1 MREDPP
7 VNEPATTTGPAP
19 RGSAGE
25 VFRAFLKLGLTSF
38 GGPIAHL
45 GFFRD
50 ELVTRRRWVRES
62 EYADLVALGQFLP
75 GPASSQV
82 GFALGLFRA
91 GPLGA
96 LAAWIAFT
104 LPSAIL
110 LVAFAY
116 GATLF
121 DNAIGAGVLAGLKVV
136 AVAIV
141 AQAVWGMARTLT
153 PDARRAS
160 IAVVAAILV
169 LFVAGPV
176 GQVGAIVLGALAGY
190 LLCRDA
196 PAGLPTSAPVRKPAS
211 PTAAEPAEAE
221 DSPATGL
228 ATDSTARRAEG
239 PAGSGALRIP
249 VSRRAGVVA
258 LSLFAALLVALPA
271 AAAALGTPPS
281 TSSAANAGNGSV
293 TSAANTSAAGT
304 TSPGSTAPSSTAPG
318 STAIHVADSFYRAG
332 ALVFGGGHVVL
343 PLLQS
348 EVVTGN
354 PAGWVTPDAF
364 LAGYG
369 AAQAV
374 PGPLFT
380 FAAYLGALAEPG
392 PAGLVTAAIALVAVF
407 LPGLLLL
414 VGVLPFWNTFRTK
427 RPAQAIMRGANAAV
441 VGILAAA
448 LYDPVFVTAIVDP
461 ATFALALVC
470 FALLVSWRTPPW
482 VVVLVGAAGGAL
494 LAA

>member
-1 MREDPP
+1 M
-7 VNEPATTTGPAP
+7 NQSATAAGSAP
-19 RGSAGE
+19 SGSAGE
-25 VFRAFLKLGLTSF
+25 VFRAFTKLGLTSF

-50 ELVTRRRWVRES
+50 ELVTRRKWLRES

-82 GFALGLFRA
+82 GFALGLLRA

-116 GATLF
+116 GAALF
-121 DNAIGAGVLAGLKVV
+121 DNAVGAGMLAGLKVV

-153 PDARRAS
+153 PDARRAGV
-160 IAVVAAILV
+160 AVVAAIGV

-176 GQVGAIVLGALAGY
+176 GQVGAITVGGIAGY
-190 LLCRDA
+190 FLCRD
-196 PAGLPTSAPVRKPAS
+196 SPAS
-211 PTAAEPAEAE
+211 TPVA
-221 DSPATGL
+221 
-228 ATDSTARRAEG
+228 STM
-239 PAGSGALRIP
+239 RIP
-249 VSRRAGVVA
+249 VSRRVGITA
-258 LSLFAALLVALPA
+258 LSLFAALLVALPVA
-271 AAAALGTPPS
+271 AATVGTAPS
-281 TSSAANAGNGSV
+281 NSTVTAAGNP
-293 TSAANTSAAGT
+293 AAGT
-304 TSPGSTAPSSTAPG
+304 AINTSGSTPG
-318 STAIHVADSFYRAG
+318 GTAIHVADSFYRAG

-343 PLLQS
+343 PLLQA
-348 EVVTGN
+348 EVVMGSSGGSGDPGAAGAVTGN
-354 PAGWVTPDAF
+354 AFSGSLSAGVGVHGGWVSPDVF

-374 PGPLFT
+374 PGPLFA

-392 PAGLVTAAIALVAVF
+392 PAGLVTAAVALVAVF

-427 RPAQAIMRGANAAV
+427 RSAQAIMRGANAAV

-470 FALLVSWRTPPW
+470 FVLLMSWRTPPW

-494 LAA
+494 LALLPALLTA